1 MHNWEE
7 NLRDSA
13 GEGATRHIPTKNIY
27 TYTFLKN
34 ILHK

>member
-27 TYTFLKN
+27 IHFPKKYTS
-34 ILHK
+34 